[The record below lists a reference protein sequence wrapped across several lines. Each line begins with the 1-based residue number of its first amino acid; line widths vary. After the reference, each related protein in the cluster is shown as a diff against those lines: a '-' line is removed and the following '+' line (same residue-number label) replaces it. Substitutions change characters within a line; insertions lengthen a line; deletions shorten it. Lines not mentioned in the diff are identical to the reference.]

1 MRATDDTYVPGYLIE
16 KAVQVVGARRA
27 AAFRVFDGPGGVQT
41 LELFRCFP
49 SDVADGMSNRELAD
63 AMRRFVVPSLAE
75 GRDKVVEV
83 PERQG
88 PLSRCFVLTFV
99 VRDAAGIR
107 GVTAMEVICPNRFEA
122 ERRLAALTQ
131 IMS

>member
-27 AAFRVFDGPGGVQT
+27 AAFRVHDGPGGVQT

-49 SDVADGMSNRELAD
+49 SDVADGVSNRELAD
-63 AMRRFVVPSLAE
+63 ALRRFVIPSLAE
-75 GRDKVVEV
+75 GRDVVMEM

-88 PLSRCFVLTFV
+88 PIFRTFVLVFL
-99 VRDAAGIR
+99 VRDASGVR
-107 GVTAMEVICPNRFEA
+107 GVTAMEVTCASRYEA